1 MNSPSRANATMIR
14 CQFFIAP
21 DQVAFLTQLH
31 KDTDHSRASIVRE
44 AIRFYASQKLGIK
57 LAPEP

>member
-1 MNSPSRANATMIR
+1 MIR

-21 DQVAFLTQLH
+21 DQVAFLKQLN
-31 KDTDHSRASIVRE
+31 KTTAHSRASIVRE
-44 AIRFYASQKLGIK
+44 AIRFYAAQKLGIK